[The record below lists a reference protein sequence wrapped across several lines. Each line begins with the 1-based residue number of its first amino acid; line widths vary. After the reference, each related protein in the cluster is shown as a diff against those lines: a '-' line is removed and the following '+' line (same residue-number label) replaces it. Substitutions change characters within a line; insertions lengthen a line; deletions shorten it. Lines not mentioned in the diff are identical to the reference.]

1 MRASMKPAPLLS
13 LRNRRP
19 RSSSVDSPVSPL
31 TVDPFANF
39 DADTSSPPARQTP
52 LSPDFQVIIAQQS
65 THRHNVDGETP
76 PTPPLKD
83 DYAYWP
89 SKAPSPAIIEAPLLS
104 SKSFKPPK
112 PQSTWS
118 ESTTRDSNRLS
129 YYQDTPTTPKAL
141 PQTPK
146 SPLTPQRSRATRAQT
161 PGPPPHSPRTPR
173 KRTTNKGESRE
184 SERTKVKEAAALRTP
199 PGIPSDFPFAPPP
212 IPKDTQQ
219 LHKPKRSSSIYPE
232 DERYTLPPF
241 EFTARVKKGGE
252 KRDTSFYDFWKTI
265 LEEGRD

>member
-1 MRASMKPAPLLS
+1 MRASMRPAPLHS
-13 LRNRRP
+13 LKNRRP
-19 RSSSVDSPVSPL
+19 RSSPVESPVSPL

-39 DADTSSPPARQTP
+39 DAEINPKPSRQTP
-52 LSPDFQVIIAQQS
+52 LSPDFQIILAQQS
-65 THRHNVDGETP
+65 PYKHSLDDEGP

-83 DYAYWP
+83 DYACWSP
-89 SKAPSPAIIEAPLLS
+89 KAPSPAIIEAPLLS
-104 SKSFKPPK
+104 SKSFIPPK
-112 PQSTWS
+112 PRSAWS

-146 SPLTPQRSRATRAQT
+146 SPIPPQRSRATRAQT
-161 PGPPPHSPRTPR
+161 PGPAPHSPRTPR
-173 KRTTNKGESRE
+173 KRITNKGKTRE
-184 SERTKVKEAAALRTP
+184 TERTKIKEPTALRTP

-212 IPKDTQQ
+212 IPENTQ

-241 EFTARVKKGGE
+241 EFTARVKKDGE

-265 LEEGRD
+265 LEERRD

>member
-1 MRASMKPAPLLS
+1 MRASMRPAPLHS
-13 LRNRRP
+13 LKNRRP
-19 RSSSVDSPVSPL
+19 RSSPVDSPVSPL

-39 DADTSSPPARQTP
+39 DAEINCPHSRQTP
-52 LSPDFQVIIAQQS
+52 LSPDFQVIIAQQ
-65 THRHNVDGETP
+65 TNYRHSVDDGTP

-83 DYAYWP
+83 DYAYWSP
-89 SKAPSPAIIEAPLLS
+89 KAPSPALIEAPLLS

-112 PQSTWS
+112 PQSARS
-118 ESTTRDSNRLS
+118 ESSTRDSNRLN

-146 SPLTPQRSRATRAQT
+146 SPTTPQRSRATRAQT
-161 PGPPPHSPRTPR
+161 PGPPPHSPRTTR
-173 KRTTNKGESRE
+173 KRTTNKGKSRE
-184 SERTKVKEAAALRTP
+184 SGNPKIKEPAALRTP

-212 IPKDTQQ
+212 IPEDTQQ

-265 LEEGRD
+265 LEERRD

>member
-1 MRASMKPAPLLS
+1 MRASMRPAPLYS

-19 RSSSVDSPVSPL
+19 RSSPADSPVSPL
-31 TVDPFANF
+31 TVNPFANF
-39 DADTSSPPARQTP
+39 DAEINTAPSQQAP

-65 THRHNVDGETP
+65 KHRYSLDDETP

-83 DYAYWP
+83 DYAYWSP
-89 SKAPSPAIIEAPLLS
+89 KTPSPAIIEAPLLS

-112 PQSTWS
+112 PQSAWS
-118 ESTTRDSNRLS
+118 ESTSRDSNRLS
-129 YYQDTPTTPKAL
+129 YTPVTPKLL

-146 SPLTPQRSRATRAQT
+146 SPTVPQRSRATRAQS
-161 PGPPPHSPRTPR
+161 PGPPPHSPRTTR
-173 KRTTNKGESRE
+173 KRTTNKVKNRE
-184 SERTKVKEAAALRTP
+184 SERTKIKETMALRTP
-199 PGIPSDFPFAPPP
+199 PGIPSEFPFAPPP
-212 IPKDTQQ
+212 IPEDT

-241 EFTARVKKGGE
+241 EFTARLKQGGE

-265 LEEGRD
+265 LEERRD